1 MDAAPSLHFISN
13 NYTFILT
20 AQPTTSPYPRN
31 HVTLPTEMRRYN
43 LRIVALIHLVLSIV
57 DFTFAGLA
65 QSRAMYKSRADR
77 VGLAEDMTKV
87 SEKRYE
93 PLGKLLEESRK
104 RSTAGHAHSRED
116 PVTEV
121 EDTVSNPDDE
131 KFFSDELKEALRETY
146 YYVAVNTAVTTF
158 ASPSTFLSGL
168 APLHHGAY
176 VLPLFSLCQHSNSL
190 GHKIF

>member
-65 QSRAMYKSRADR
+65 QSRAMYKSR
-77 VGLAEDMTKV
+77 
-87 SEKRYE
+87 
-93 PLGKLLEESRK
+93 
-104 RSTAGHAHSRED
+104 AHSRED